1 MNGFTRTLFNLALLT
16 AVLFLSACN
25 LPAASEGAETPS
37 PTESSVLWDLTSN
50 YSTDGIAP
58 DIAGGSISVHGTP
71 TPQLYSEID
80 FDAAFNSSAH

>member
-16 AVLFLSACN
+16 AVQCLSACN
-25 LPAASEGAETPS
+25 LPSASNGSAVQS

-50 YSTDGIAP
+50 YSTNGIAP
-58 DIAGGSISVHGTP
+58 SITEGAVTVHGTP

-80 FDAAFNSSAH
+80 FDAAFN

>member
-16 AVLFLSACN
+16 AVLCLSACN
-25 LPAASEGAETPS
+25 LPSASTGYVLSS

-50 YSTDGIAP
+50 YSTSGIAP
-58 DIAGGSISVHGTP
+58 DLAGGSASVQRTP

-80 FDAAFNSSAH
+80 FDAAFN

>member
-25 LPAASEGAETPS
+25 LPAASEGSETPI

-50 YSTDGIAP
+50 YSTNGIAP
-58 DIAGGSISVHGTP
+58 SIVEGAVTVQGTP

-80 FDAAFNSSAH
+80 FDAAFN

>member
-16 AVLFLSACN
+16 AVLCLSACN
-25 LPAASEGAETPS
+25 LPSASNGSAAPS

-50 YSTDGIAP
+50 YSTNGIAP
-58 DIAGGSISVHGTP
+58 SITEGVVTVHGTP

-80 FDAAFNSSAH
+80 FDAAFN

>member
-25 LPAASEGAETPS
+25 LPAASESTETLS
-37 PTESSVLWDLTSN
+37 ATESAVLWDLTSN
-50 YSTDGIAP
+50 YSTNGIAP
-58 DIAGGSISVHGTP
+58 SITEGAVTVQGTP

-80 FDAAFNSSAH
+80 FDAAFN

>member
-16 AVLFLSACN
+16 AVLCLSACN
-25 LPAASEGAETPS
+25 LPSASTGYVLPS

-50 YSTDGIAP
+50 YSTNGIAP
-58 DIAGGSISVHGTP
+58 SIVEGAVNVQGTP

-80 FDAAFNSSAH
+80 FDAAFN